1 MIPVLEKLWQKDQA
15 NQPGLY
21 TKLQASLG
29 LIAKHY
35 PKQNKKL
42 SPPAVKGLL
51 LAANLKYAVALKLK
65 ERPRAVLNMNHL
77 FLIWVRD
84 TSAKKEAESQEYHS
98 GSLHCHRIQ
107 THVGNHLL
115 PECSLPH
122 SAMGKSAGLGL
133 GGQV

>member
-42 SPPAVKGLL
+42 SPPAVEGLL

-84 TSAKKEAESQEYHS
+84 TSAKRQRA
-98 GSLHCHRIQ
+98 
-107 THVGNHLL
+107 
-115 PECSLPH
+115 
-122 SAMGKSAGLGL
+122 KSTILG
-133 GGQV
+133 VSIVTVYRHM